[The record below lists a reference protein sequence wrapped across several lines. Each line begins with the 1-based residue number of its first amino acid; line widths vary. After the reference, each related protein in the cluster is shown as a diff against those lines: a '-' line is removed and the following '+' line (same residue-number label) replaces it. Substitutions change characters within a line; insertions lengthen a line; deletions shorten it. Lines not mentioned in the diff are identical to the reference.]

1 MKKLFVLIENSF
13 RSFFGLVFP
22 VLITLGIVFAGI
34 QFYVARSADE
44 IARKRNLW
52 NEKAQIVLASV
63 RSNHTFSSLI
73 SEAGNRVAKDFEA
86 ASSSGFRPE
95 VFIELLN
102 RHFDSGFIDE
112 STMIWF
118 FAAEKGRLLPANG
131 QSLTVTH
138 QRVMQRVAQGF
149 LEFSNNPYMSQN
161 EINAREKF
169 IRGVFGPN
177 SAPLSVGK
185 HREGKLT
192 PITFEGRKY
201 YLYWRQYR
209 RNNETEAVSLILFP
223 ADKSGN
229 THQMLQIVADR
240 TLEATGK
247 HLAIAF
253 IPVKSLRNQLK
264 PVLPGKI
271 EVATEYYQRLAK
283 MFEKVTDEADD
294 KGKLIFETEKH
305 LFLRGFLTADIP
317 YDAVVFAPLPKAM
330 QFSRPESGPAT
341 IAVLI
346 FWAAVFSYFFWRD
359 GRPGLPLSVS
369 FRVLFF
375 LAGLIP
381 IMAMLSA
388 GHSLIE
394 ESYRN
399 EIVEL
404 RRESSKKLNSINER
418 SDNLL
423 HLFGYHISEILKN
436 PRVQNLL
443 NSGNADDTRKAFD
456 AIRNKMLSMEL
467 TLDFV
472 FAAFPGLPSEMLIA
486 DQRQRPTVKT
496 TLNLLGPGIFKMN
509 QILAKMT
516 PLPDTMMDAGQKNF
530 YQILSGLPNEFL
542 ASTFFVAYEKASFVK
557 YGNTGKDYFFT
568 TILTKNGKIASYLI
582 FGASSENVFRRYLAR
597 ELDIHNFSGSHVF
610 LAAEQQDNSDFSIF
624 PHKKMQILHSSVGR
638 KAFSLLKS
646 CRSSIFEKFITDN
659 DHLYLFFPM
668 SKMPRF
674 AGGGIVSLAR
684 PNFNRQTKTLLLAIA
699 AVLLSCVMYVVSSLA
714 TSHLLIP
721 LERINLVLHNIS
733 QGNLDLSLVIERRDE
748 LGELANAV
756 NLMQNGFKERLRLG
770 KYVST
775 TLDKSLS
782 EGSSFEDLKKAREMT
797 GTVLFSDIRNF
808 TTLSESFPPS
818 DIAGMLNAHLECMS
832 KEIQALGGQVEQFIG
847 DAIVAFFPDRKIGDS
862 RSAALRAALAVHA
875 AHQRLN
881 QVRHQEGRFT
891 YAIGIGLQHGVVITG
906 TLVTPG
912 RYEFSIIGEAR
923 HQAEEFEALSKL
935 GSHTRI
941 IVSQSFIDTLTS
953 ERISPYRPLRDTGV
967 FELMERTVEA

>member
-1 MKKLFVLIENSF
+1 MKKLITFIENNF
-13 RSFFGLVFP
+13 RIFFGLVFP

-34 QFYVARSADE
+34 QFYVARSENE
-44 IARKRNLW
+44 ITGKRNLW

-73 SEAGNRVAKDFEA
+73 SEAGNRLAHDLETN
-86 ASSSGFRPE
+86 SSGFRSE

-102 RHFDSGFIDE
+102 HHFGSSFIDE

-118 FAAEKGRLLPANG
+118 FSAQKGKLLPTEG
-131 QSLTVTH
+131 QGLTATH

-149 LEFSNNPYMSQN
+149 LEFSNNPYLSQN
-161 EINAREKF
+161 EITSREKF

-192 PITFEGRKY
+192 PVTFEGRKY

-209 RNNETEAVSLILFP
+209 INNTTEAVSLLLFP
-223 ADKSGN
+223 AEKSGN
-229 THQMLQIVADR
+229 IHKMLQIVSDR
-240 TLEATGK
+240 TLATTGK
-247 HLAIAF
+247 HMAIAF
-253 IPVKSLRNQLK
+253 VPVKSLRSQLQI
-264 PVLPGKI
+264 VLPGKI
-271 EVATEYYQRLAK
+271 AVSTDYYQQLVN
-283 MFEKVTDEADD
+283 MLEKVTSEADD
-294 KGKLIFETEKH
+294 KGKQVYETGGH

-317 YDAVVFAPLPKAM
+317 YDAVVFAPLPKAL
-330 QFSRPESGPAT
+330 QFSKPEFGPAT
-341 IAVLI
+341 VAVLI
-346 FWAAVFSYFFWRD
+346 FWAAVFSYFFHRD

-381 IMAMLSA
+381 VTVMLSA
-388 GHSLIE
+388 GYSLIE
-394 ESYRN
+394 ESYQN

-404 RRESSKKLNSINER
+404 RRESSKKLNSINEK

-423 HLFGYHISEILKN
+423 HLFGYHLSEILKN
-436 PRVQNLL
+436 PRIQNLL
-443 NSGNADDTRKAFD
+443 NSGSARDTEKAFV

-467 TLDFV
+467 TLDFI
-472 FAAFPGLPSEMLIA
+472 FASFPGLPSEMFLA
-486 DQRQRPTVKT
+486 DQRQRATVKT

-516 PLPDTMMDAGQKNF
+516 PMPDTILDAGQKNF

-582 FGASSENVFRRYLAR
+582 FGASSENVFRRYLSR
-597 ELDIHNFSGSHVF
+597 ELETHNFSDSHVF

-624 PHKKMQILHSSVGR
+624 PFKKMQILQSSAGK

-659 DHLYLFFPM
+659 DYLYLFFPM

-674 AGGGIVSLAR
+674 AGGAIVSLAG
-684 PNFNRQTKTLLLAIA
+684 PDFLRQTKTLLLTIA
-699 AVLLSCVMYVVSSLA
+699 AVLLACAIYVVSSLA

-733 QGNLDLSLVIERRDE
+733 QGNLDLSIGIDRQDE
-748 LGELANAV
+748 LGELANTV

-775 TLDKSLS
+775 TLDRSLS

-818 DIAGMLNAHLECMS
+818 DIADMLNVHLENMS
-832 KEIQALGGQVEQFIG
+832 KEIQALGGQIEQFIG
-847 DAIVAFFPDRKIGDS
+847 DAIVAFFPDQKKGDS
-862 RSAALRAALAVHA
+862 RSSALHAALAVHS
-875 AHQRLN
+875 AHQQLN
-881 QVRHQEGRFT
+881 QARHEEGRFT

-941 IVSQSFIDTLTS
+941 IVSQNFIETLDSEKITS
-953 ERISPYRPLRDTGV
+953 YRPLRDTGV
-967 FELMERTVEA
+967 FELMERSPEA